1 MTELFL
7 SAFVTLFAV
16 NDPPGTAM
24 ICAGLMVGVPAAHHR
39 AMALRAT
46 IIATI
51 VLFAFAL
58 FGKKALTMLGI
69 SLDAFRIAGGTMLF
83 LIALEMLF
91 DKRTEHREE
100 GAVRVAR
107 AGDGTAHPEHDDLS
121 VFPLAFPM
129 IVGPGSI
136 TTAMLLM
143 SRAEGMP
150 QRVTVLA
157 AIAAVM
163 LLAYVSL
170 LATGPMMRLIG
181 AKAEAMITRLLA
193 LLLAALA
200 AQFVIDG
207 LKASFA

>member
-7 SAFVTLFAV
+7 SAFITLFAV

-24 ICAGLMVGVPAAHHR
+24 ICVGLMAGVPVAHRR

-51 VLFAFAL
+51 VLFTFAL
-58 FGKKALTMLGI
+58 FGKAALTMLGI
-69 SLDAFRIAGGTMLF
+69 SLDAFRVAGGAMLF

-100 GAVRVAR
+100 RAVRVTR

-143 SRAEGMP
+143 SRADGMP
-150 QRVTVLA
+150 QRVTVLG
-157 AIAAVM
+157 AIAGVM

-170 LATGPMMRLIG
+170 LATGPVMKLIG
-181 AKAEAMITRLLA
+181 AKAEAMISRLLA